1 VQAHLSG
8 SDASS
13 TDVVQSAKAILVS
26 VLIPLEDHRNLAE
39 RSIRAWCIEQ
49 TLDREHYEV
58 IVVAPVGFPKPE
70 LARIEAMLGEH
81 DRVLPATVTHDI
93 ELVAAAAAV
102 ARGEFFMF
110 SESHVWPT
118 VELLERCVARMNDH
132 PEWAG
137 LVCGV
142 KLFTDNRLGEAEGA
156 MYQRDFQVGMTEL
169 GWRNINDAGFFT
181 RREPYAAAGGFDVS
195 LGHFAEWV
203 LAARYATQGFV
214 VGQCPDIEM
223 WHYYAGNI
231 TALRSFTENFVRGE
245 IAYLARDPALR
256 RETLIEAP
264 GEWCARGDRR
274 RDLARHMLRLLG
286 SEVMQARA
294 ERRDPDADWR
304 NGLRWIPRA
313 VAGGWWERLTAEVQ
327 VVACRARLFTARSL
341 AAPAVLVTAF
351 ERYIA
356 AVIRRTR
363 LRSSDRQVARRQPR
377 LTGELWN
384 AWPDSGDA
392 SAGFYDCEDAE
403 GVPFRW
409 SRPAAVIGLDI
420 APGPYRIRMHTLAVQ
435 LARSAIRPTIWFNG
449 ERVADPRVSSD
460 GNTFDVRIEVRGGR
474 RNWLGLICAAHS
486 APDDP
491 RQLGIPLVSV
501 VATLEQP

>member
-1 VQAHLSG
+1 MQTDLSG

-13 TDVVQSAKAILVS
+13 ADLVQPAKALAVS

-39 RSIRAWCIEQ
+39 RSIRAWCVEQ
-49 TLDREHYEV
+49 TLDRERYEV
-58 IVVAPVGFPKPE
+58 IVVAPEGFPKPE
-70 LARIEAMLGEH
+70 LARIEALLGAH
-81 DRVLPATVTHDI
+81 DRVLPATVSHDI
-93 ELVAAAAAV
+93 ELVAAAAEI

-118 VELLERCVARMNDH
+118 RELLERCIARMNDH
-132 PEWAG
+132 PEWAA

-142 KLFTDNRLGEAEGA
+142 KLFTQNRLGEAEGA

-181 RREPYAAAGGFDVS
+181 RREAYVAAGGFDVS
-195 LGHFAEWV
+195 LGHFAEWL
-203 LAARYATQGFV
+203 LAARYATQGFA

-223 WHYYAGNI
+223 WHFYAGNI

-256 RETLIEAP
+256 RESLIEAP

-274 RDLARHMLRLLG
+274 RDLAADLLRLIACEL
-286 SEVMQARA
+286 MQARA
-294 ERRDPDADWR
+294 ERREPHVDWR
-304 NGLRWIPRA
+304 LGLHWIARS
-313 VAGGWWERLTAEVQ
+313 VAGGWWERLTAGVH
-327 VVACRARLFTARSL
+327 VAACRARLFAARSF

-356 AVIRRTR
+356 AVIRRAR
-363 LRSSDRQVARRQPR
+363 LQSSDRNMARRQPR

-392 SAGFYDCEDAE
+392 SAGFYGCEDAE

-409 SRPAAVIGLDI
+409 SQPAAVIGLDL
-420 APGPYRIRMHTLAVQ
+420 AQGSYRIRIHTLAVQ
-435 LARSAIRPTIWFNG
+435 LARSPIRAMIWYNG
-449 ERVADPRVSSD
+449 RRVADPRVSSD
-460 GNTFDVRIEVRGGR
+460 GNTFDVRIDVRAGR
-474 RNWLGLICAAHS
+474 HNWLGLICPAHS

-491 RQLGIPLVSV
+491 RLLGIPLVSV